1 MLSHSQSRRLAVPPS
16 SGKAQLFVDVNY
28 GGAVATLDEGSF
40 NIGDGTG
47 SVKDNTVSSL
57 KVADG
62 YQVTLYVDR
71 DCQGASQTFTT
82 DAPRLDG
89 INDVASSV
97 RVATVAGPAS
107 RVPPQP
113 VPDSIVFVQPP
124 PVI

>member
-1 MLSHSQSRRLAVPPS
+1 MPPD
-16 SGKAQLFVDVNY
+16 SGKAQLFVDVDY
-28 GGAVATLDEGSF
+28 GGAVATLEEGPY

-62 YQVTLYVDR
+62 YQVTLYADR

-82 DAPRLDG
+82 DTPRLDG
-89 INDVASSV
+89 YNDIASSV
-97 RVATVAGPAS
+97 RVTALARSAPPRVG
-107 RVPPQP
+107 VPPQP

-124 PVI
+124 PVVF

>member
-1 MLSHSQSRRLAVPPS
+1 MPPG
-16 SGKAQLFVDVNY
+16 SGKAQLFADVDY
-28 GGAVATLDEGSF
+28 GGAVVTLEEGSY

-62 YQVTLYVDR
+62 YQVTLYAGR

-82 DAPRLDG
+82 DTPRLDG
-89 INDVASSV
+89 FNDIASSV
-97 RVATVAGPAS
+97 SVTARARSVG
-107 RVPPQP
+107 VPPQP

-124 PVI
+124 PVV

>member
-1 MLSHSQSRRLAVPPS
+1 MPPD
-16 SGKAQLFVDVNY
+16 SGKAQLFVDVGY
-28 GGAVATLDEGSF
+28 GGAVATLEEGPY

-62 YQVTLYVDR
+62 YQVTLYADR

-82 DAPRLDG
+82 DTPRLDG
-89 INDVASSV
+89 YNDIASSV
-97 RVATVAGPAS
+97 RVTALARSAPPRVG
-107 RVPPQP
+107 VPPQP

-124 PVI
+124 PVVF